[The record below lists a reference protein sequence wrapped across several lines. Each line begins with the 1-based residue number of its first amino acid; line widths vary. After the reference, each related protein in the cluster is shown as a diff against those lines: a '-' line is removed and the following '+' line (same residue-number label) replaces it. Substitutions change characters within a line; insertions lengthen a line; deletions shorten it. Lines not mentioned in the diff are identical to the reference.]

1 MKEKTKQSTPYNNN
15 EERISLSNLDG
26 FTSHYQEMNIFNHL
40 KQRNTRHNL
49 LHPVLSSCNPKS
61 MKMLLLSGDK
71 ELYHAPKT
79 QYFTWRN
86 NTNTQRKSHRVSV
99 CKNAVILSEVILRTM
114 LIHCKT
120 PLILNIILWL
130 QGWIFSLSN
139 MYCKKTTIL

>member
-1 MKEKTKQSTPYNNN
+1 MREKIKQSAPHNNN

-71 ELYHAPKT
+71 ELYHAPKHNILHEETT
-79 QYFTWRN
+79 QIH
-86 NTNTQRKSHRVSV
+86 KERVIEFLFA
-99 CKNAVILSEVILRTM
+99 KM
-114 LIHCKT
+114 LLYYQK
-120 PLILNIILWL
+120 
-130 QGWIFSLSN
+130 
-139 MYCKKTTIL
+139 

>member
-1 MKEKTKQSTPYNNN
+1 MREKIKQSAPHNNN

-79 QYFTWRN
+79 IFYVKKQHKHTKKESSSFCLQKCCYTIRSN
-86 NTNTQRKSHRVSV
+86 SENT
-99 CKNAVILSEVILRTM
+99 AY
-114 LIHCKT
+114 
-120 PLILNIILWL
+120 PL
-130 QGWIFSLSN
+130 
-139 MYCKKTTIL
+139 

>member
-1 MKEKTKQSTPYNNN
+1 MREKIKQSAPYNNN

-49 LHPVLSSCNPKS
+49 LHPVLFSCNPNQWRCCYYR
-61 MKMLLLSGDK
+61 GDK

-79 QYFTWRN
+79 QYFTSRN
-86 NTNTQRKSHRVSV
+86 NTNTQRKSNRVSV
-99 CKNAVILSEVILRTM
+99 CKNGVILSEVILRTL

-139 MYCKKTTIL
+139 MYCKKTTFL